1 MKNNIKYFILL
12 SLLFH
17 CFSCVAQ
24 KNLHGTYYSESDY
37 ILKITKDSTLI
48 LIVPNSGA
56 PFEDTL
62 AITKIKK
69 VSNDLIELNSIEN
82 VQNNVNFS
90 MRDKVM
96 KDPSVRFDSIKV
108 TFNFPNNVYEKLFI
122 RITVLG
128 KEKNMFKSF
137 RFIYSDVN
145 RSIYIPKEIYY
156 FNIEVGPY
164 DIGNFDFNGGC
175 HGIKYFSPPTQFKVE
190 GENNCIE
197 ITIPG
202 INDAFFYRYYFMGD
216 YARISKNSIILKG
229 VTYTKK

>member
-1 MKNNIKYFILL
+1 MKNNFKYLILL
-12 SLLFH
+12 SLVFQ

-24 KNLHGTYYSESDY
+24 KRLHGTYFSESGY
-37 ILKITKDSTLI
+37 ILKLTKDSTLI
-48 LIVPNSGA
+48 LIEPNSSA
-56 PFEDTL
+56 PYQDTL

-82 VQNNVNFS
+82 VQNNVYYS
-90 MRDKVM
+90 MRYKVM
-96 KDPSVRFDSIKV
+96 KDSSVRFDSIKV

-145 RSIYIPKEIYY
+145 HSIYIPKEIKY
-156 FNIEVGPY
+156 FNVEVGPY
-164 DIGNFDFNGGC
+164 DIGNFNFNGGC

-197 ITIPG
+197 ISIAG
-202 INDAFFYRYYFMGD
+202 INDAFFYRYYFWGD
-216 YARISKNSIILKG
+216 YARISENSVTLKG
-229 VTYTKK
+229 VTYSKR